1 MPGLEEYRQV
11 YALEWN
17 NNISVVIITLIF
29 YEYILQFE
37 KEVTFVWGRQWSAM
51 TYLYLV
57 VRYFGIVTVM
67 ICAISLGGG
76 LFYIPEAPG
85 LTCSADLLFTS
96 CYGMFLFMKWG
107 FSVYF
112 CLAEVILI
120 WRLYVLY
127 NKSKLIL
134 YVLLGLFLPIVALY
148 ICVDALLWSRPS
160 AISVQEIITPIVK
173 YCTTFYHIG
182 PMPAIYASIPVI
194 CFDILL
200 VVLAITILR
209 KHLKERKELKMKP
222 NTYIVIIVRYHVI
235 YFVLNLASQIFM
247 AILWAHLSTVVLNLV
262 LLFKDTAPLIIVPR
276 LIISIWDTHANENC
290 VHFQIEK
297 GGSRIILGS
306 SSAGRVYWQ
315 WSDHISQEMT
325 VDGIHLWIRSGIL
338 PWTREPLV
346 TWEKPIS
353 SATFSI
359 RQTRKVPI
367 ACLSDANTFLMHVL
381 EHLQTLP
388 ETFTAVAHKES
399 QLLHSLNYVCV
410 NVKLDL
416 AMREISC

>member
-37 KEVTFVWGRQWSAM
+37 KEVTFVWERQWSAM

-57 VRYFGIVTVM
+57 VRYFGIVTVIR
-67 ICAISLGGG
+67 ICAIWGG

-290 VHFQIEK
+290 VHVSTTFEDCVCWTSPPEFEQPKIE
-297 GGSRIILGS
+297 S
-306 SSAGRVYWQ
+306 
-315 WSDHISQEMT
+315 
-325 VDGIHLWIRSGIL
+325 
-338 PWTREPLV
+338 
-346 TWEKPIS
+346 
-353 SATFSI
+353 
-359 RQTRKVPI
+359 
-367 ACLSDANTFLMHVL
+367 
-381 EHLQTLP
+381 
-388 ETFTAVAHKES
+388 
-399 QLLHSLNYVCV
+399 CV
-410 NVKLDL
+410 
-416 AMREISC
+416 